1 MYNINMRKYLG
12 VLVMLLI
19 CIVPVFTNAQFSGFG
34 ADDTNSPVNW
44 TAEDNFVGS
53 DTNVVGNEKVNITTE
68 GNINNDTSILR
79 SAGTNTCTVA
89 SNNKTFGGY
98 VDYIG
103 CLVRVSILPF
113 IFAIATVSFV
123 WGVTVMLRNPASEES
138 QAKGRQFILY
148 GIIGFFVITA
158 VYALV
163 AVIRR
168 TFGFGI
174 NTGDSAPYEQLK
186 DKALNLK

>member
-1 MYNINMRKYLG
+1 MYNINMKKIFGLFLLAT
-12 VLVMLLI
+12 VLCL
-19 CIVPVFTNAQFSGFG
+19 PVFTNAQFSGFG
-34 ADDTNSPVNW
+34 ADDTNSPINW
-44 TAEDNFVGS
+44 TAEDNVVGS
-53 DTNVVGNEKVNITTE
+53 DTNIVGNDQVNITTE

-79 SAGTNTCTVA
+79 SAGSNTCSVA

-98 VDYIG
+98 VDYLG

-123 WGVTVMLRNPASEES
+123 WGVTVMLRNPANEES

-168 TFGFGI
+168 TLGFGI
-174 NTGDSAPYEQLK
+174 NTGDSTPYEQLK

>member
-1 MYNINMRKYLG
+1 MKKIFGLFLLAT
-12 VLVMLLI
+12 VLCL
-19 CIVPVFTNAQFSGFG
+19 PVFTNAQFSGFG
-34 ADDTNSPVNW
+34 ADDTNSPINW
-44 TAEDNFVGS
+44 TAEDNVVGS
-53 DTNVVGNEKVNITTE
+53 DTNIVGNDQVNITTE

-79 SAGTNTCTVA
+79 SAGSNTCSVA

-98 VDYIG
+98 VDYLG

-123 WGVTVMLRNPASEES
+123 WGVTVMLRNPANEES

-168 TFGFGI
+168 TLGFGI
-174 NTGDSAPYEQLK
+174 NTGDSTPYEQLK

>member
-1 MYNINMRKYLG
+1 MKKIFSIL
-12 VLVMLLI
+12 LLI
-19 CIVPVFTNAQFSGFG
+19 TILSLPVFTNAQFSGFG

-53 DTNVVGNEKVNITTE
+53 DGNVVGNQPTNITSE
-68 GNINNDTSILR
+68 NNITNDTSILR
-79 SAGTNTCTVA
+79 SAGTNNCPITQ
-89 SNNKTFGGY
+89 KTFGGY

-113 IFAIATVSFV
+113 IFAIAMVSFV
-123 WGVTVMLRNPASEES
+123 WGVTVMLRNPANEEA

-168 TFGFGI
+168 TLGFGI
-174 NTGDSAPYEQLK
+174 NTGDSTPYEQLK
-186 DKALNLK
+186 DKAMNLK